1 MLIIQVF
8 FQEYLELTHLIYL
21 KLIIFLICLLAS
33 TSHIREEDNSRVP
46 ISYIREEKR
55 VDNIK
60 IENHL
65 DTPDMDPM

>member
-1 MLIIQVF
+1 MSSRV
-8 FQEYLELTHLIYL
+8 
-21 KLIIFLICLLAS
+21 S

-46 ISYIREEKR
+46 ISYMREEKR